1 MADFKK
7 LIDNKAESAQYMI
20 DGITD
25 VIKKCGKRGPGSEGR
40 EKVLRVS
47 WRTFS
52 KTSAAVKERMWSP
65 SRNTPIPSSAG

>member
-25 VIKKCGKRGPGSEGR
+25 VIKKCGKVR
-40 EKVLRVS
+40 L
-47 WRTFS
+47 
-52 KTSAAVKERMWSP
+52 
-65 SRNTPIPSSAG
+65 

>member
-25 VIKKCGKRGPGSEGR
+25 VIKTCGKRGPGTEG
-40 EKVLRVS
+40 EKKSCEFMAEVL
-47 WRTFS
+47 
-52 KTSAAVKERMWSP
+52 
-65 SRNTPIPSSAG
+65 